1 MNMITPTVGT
11 NDGQIL
17 TVPVELGSRAYDIL
31 IGSGLLAQAGSLIR
45 PLLKAEQRRLITIT
59 DENVAR
65 LHLAPYRAGL
75 AAAGLDSHDIILPPG
90 EQTKS
95 FPYLEQ
101 VLEEALA
108 LGIERSTVLVALGG
122 GVIGDL
128 AGFAAALALRGID
141 YVQIPT
147 TLLSQVDSSVGGK
160 TAIDSQNG
168 KNLIGAFH
176 QPKLVLADTG
186 VLRTLP
192 ARQVLAG
199 YAEVVKY
206 GLIRDAGFFA
216 WCEANA
222 AKLVAGDD
230 AAMAE
235 AVRASCAHKAAVVK
249 ADEFETT
256 GERALLNLGHTF
268 GHALE
273 AELHF
278 ADTLL
283 HGEAV
288 AIGMVMAFDLS
299 VAMGLCPPE
308 EAARTRAHLAAAGLP
323 VDLSATGR
331 DWTVETLIGHMHK
344 DKKVEAGRIRF
355 VLVRGIGQAFQ
366 ARQVPLEAVRAVLHA
381 AGAH

>member
-1 MNMITPTVGT
+1 MTMLSPATRPA
-11 NDGQIL
+11 L
-17 TVPVELGSRAYDIL
+17 TVPVELGARRYDIL
-31 IGSGLLAQAGSLIR
+31 IGDDVLGRAGSLIKA
-45 PLLKAEQRRLITIT
+45 LLPQGGARVITVT
-59 DENVAR
+59 DETVAG
-65 LHLAPYRAGL
+65 LHLSAYRAAL
-75 AAAGLDSHDIILPPG
+75 AAAGLESYDIILPPG

-95 FPYLEQ
+95 FPFLEQ
-101 VLEEALA
+101 VLERALA
-108 LGIERSTVLVALGG
+108 QGIERSTVLVALGG

-160 TAIDSQNG
+160 TAIDSQYG

-176 QPKLVLADTG
+176 QPRLVLADTAT
-186 VLRTLP
+186 LRTLP
-192 ARQVLAG
+192 RRQILAG

-206 GLIRDAGFFA
+206 GLIRDPAFYD

-222 AKLVAGDD
+222 AALVDGDNT
-230 AAMAE
+230 AMAE
-235 AVRASCAHKAAVVK
+235 AVRASCAHKAEIVK

-256 GERALLNLGHTF
+256 GARALLNLGHTF

-299 VAMGLCPPE
+299 VRLGLCPPE
-308 EAARTRAHLAAAGLP
+308 HAARMRRHLAVVGLP
-323 VDLSATGR
+323 VDLSGTGR
-331 DWTVETLIGHMHK
+331 VWNADTLIGHMHK

-355 VLVRGIGQAFQ
+355 VLVRGIGQAFLSRE
-366 ARQVPLEAVRAVLHA
+366 APLDLVGAVLRA
-381 AGAH
+381 AGAQ